1 MALVVLF
8 SSTTGNNKNK
18 FEKLILGQ
26 QNMLSWADSCKYF
39 LLILA
44 RIIVRVGLL
53 GLVFFV
59 YGLQLIAL
67 VLREKIL
74 ASRLLALGSRLV
86 LSALGVQVFVFD
98 QAGNYLKKS
107 SQSCV
112 YLYNHQNPLDLFLI
126 QGYLRI
132 PSLTTAGLHLGWVFP
147 WFSLSA
153 SNAGH
158 VLMNHRDP
166 LSRRSAVHRASDVIR
181 KYGGIVIAP
190 NGSLK
195 TSIFQRVSA
204 SALVLARK
212 HQSLIIPCFFSYS
225 KLEIPEKYFYHPLII
240 LAKRL
245 PAPLAKIECRI
256 GLSTDLDCTADFRD
270 REGFR
275 RAVQACY
282 REQQESD

>member
-1 MALVVLF
+1 M
-8 SSTTGNNKNK
+8 
-18 FEKLILGQ
+18 ILGLKT
-26 QNMLSWADSCKYF
+26 MLSWTDGCKYF
-39 LLILA
+39 LLILV
-44 RIIVRVGLL
+44 RIVFRIGLL
-53 GLVFFV
+53 CSAFFV
-59 YGLQLIAL
+59 YSLQLIAL
-67 VLREKIL
+67 VSQKKIL
-74 ASRLLALGSRLV
+74 ASRLLAFASRLV
-86 LSALGVQVFVFD
+86 LRALGVQVVVCG
-98 QAGNYLKKS
+98 QAGEYLNKS
-107 SQSCV
+107 SQSRI

-126 QGYLRI
+126 QGYLQI
-132 PSLTTAGLHLGWVFP
+132 PSVTTAGLHLGLVFP

-204 SALVLARK
+204 SAFILARK
-212 HQSLIIPCFFSYS
+212 HKSLIIPCFFSYS
-225 KLEIPEKYFYHPLII
+225 NLEIPEKYFYHPLVI

-256 GLSTDLDCTADFRD
+256 GLSADLDCPADFRD

-275 RAVQACY
+275 RAVQAYY